1 MTLLLL
7 LCFFS
12 VATAEV
18 EDSCKAHRKR
28 LSFLVPDCNVSG
40 GSKEEEER
48 VGVVIEIR
56 ELGTPNDP
64 PAIVAIIRK
73 KQKL

>member
-1 MTLLLL
+1 LKTLQ
-7 LCFFS
+7 
-12 VATAEV
+12 T
-18 EDSCKAHRKR
+18 
-28 LSFLVPDCNVSG
+28 NVSG

-64 PAIVAIIRK
+64 PAIVAIFRK